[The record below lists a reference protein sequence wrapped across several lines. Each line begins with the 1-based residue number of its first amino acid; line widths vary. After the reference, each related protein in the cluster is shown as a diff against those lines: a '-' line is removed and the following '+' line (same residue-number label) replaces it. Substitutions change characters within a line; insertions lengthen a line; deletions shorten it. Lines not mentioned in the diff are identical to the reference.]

1 MQPDATPRVRPIASL
16 VSAPIEI
23 ERALMPALEE
33 SLNDYSKQEVQGAG
47 EAQRVGA
54 VMPGGADIITC
65 KSDNGVTTVV
75 DHETKTWYRMKAQYE
90 FGAQVPSG
98 TVMNGFVYWMPVEQG
113 NEVTGNLRLTI
124 SFFDLQQRGLE
135 NFDRLP
141 LLDMVMID
149 GHWHCSCRCTMRLA
163 CHAGRRFARAGRGRE
178 AHVWLGIAVS
188 RHCVCARGGREA
200 HVAGDRC
207 GQALR
212 VRGGRGRAARSTCGW
227 GSPCGR
233 HCE

>member
-163 CHAGRRFARAGRGRE
+163 CHAGRRFAWAWARARGTCCWGSPW
-178 AHVWLGIAVS
+178 AGT
-188 RHCVCARGGREA
+188 VCARRARNTWVVGHR
-200 HVAGDRC
+200 H

-212 VRGGRGRAARSTCGW
+212 V
-227 GSPCGR
+227 
-233 HCE
+233 

>member
-1 MQPDATPRVRPIASL
+1 MQPDAAPHVRPIASL

-33 SLNDYSKQEVQGAG
+33 SLNDYSKQEVQGVG

-54 VMPGGADIITC
+54 VMPAGADIVTC

-75 DHETKTWYRMKAQYE
+75 DHETKTWYRVKAQYE

-98 TVMNGFVYWMPVEQG
+98 TVMNGIVYWMPVEQG

-149 GHWHCSCRCTMRLA
+149 GNWQSRESRYNHLIHFIGPSLVDRPDFKVDRHWIGWEPDALQAARNPMLWPFDVDSVLRLA
-163 CHAGRRFARAGRGRE
+163 
-178 AHVWLGIAVS
+178 
-188 RHCVCARGGREA
+188 
-200 HVAGDRC
+200 
-207 GQALR
+207 
-212 VRGGRGRAARSTCGW
+212 
-227 GSPCGR
+227 
-233 HCE
+233 

>member
-1 MQPDATPRVRPIASL
+1 MQPDAALRVRPIASL

-33 SLNDYSKQEVQGAG
+33 NLNDYSKQEVQGEG

-54 VMPGGADIITC
+54 VMPAGADIITC

-75 DHETKTWYRMKAQYE
+75 DHETKTWYRVKAQYE

-98 TVMNGFVYWMPVEQG
+98 TVMNGIVYWMPVEQG

-149 GHWHCSCRCTMRLA
+149 GNWQSRESRYNHLIHFIGPGLVDRPDFKVDRHWI
-163 CHAGRRFARAGRGRE
+163 GWE
-178 AHVWLGIAVS
+178 P
-188 RHCVCARGGREA
+188 
-200 HVAGDRC
+200 D
-207 GQALR
+207 ALQ
-212 VRGGRGRAARSTCGW
+212 AARNPMLWPLMWTPCCG
-227 GSPCGR
+227 
-233 HCE
+233 